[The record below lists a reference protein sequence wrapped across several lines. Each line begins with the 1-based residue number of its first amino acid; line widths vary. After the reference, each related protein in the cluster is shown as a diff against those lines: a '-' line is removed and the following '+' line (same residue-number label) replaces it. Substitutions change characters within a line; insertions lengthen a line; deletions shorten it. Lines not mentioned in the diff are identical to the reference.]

1 MNGREFRLQFAIRM
15 PNGHL
20 YSEPTKTKQDYGI
33 YGTPMSAMFA
43 EWFGGLG
50 IDITQEDTPPPDGV
64 RARIFDNED
73 DAIKLLVELQERAA
87 AVGVPYWGGAVVKSL
102 CTPFTTADPAH
113 EFVTAIQAF
122 VQKETQ

>member
-1 MNGREFRLQFAIRM
+1 M

-20 YSEPTKTKQDYGI
+20 YCEATKPNLDTGVYGSQLAE
-33 YGTPMSAMFA
+33 MFAMF
-43 EWFGGLG
+43 LG
-50 IDITQEDTPPPDGV
+50 MGYDLADEPAPGPVGF
-64 RARIFDNED
+64 RPRIFDTESE
-73 DAIKLLVELQERAA
+73 AAKLLTELQERAA